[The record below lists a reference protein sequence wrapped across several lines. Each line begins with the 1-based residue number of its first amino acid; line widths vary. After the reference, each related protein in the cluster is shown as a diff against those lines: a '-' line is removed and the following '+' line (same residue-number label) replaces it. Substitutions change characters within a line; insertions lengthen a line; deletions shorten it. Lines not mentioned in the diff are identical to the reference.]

1 MNIPLSWL
9 KEAAKIEDA
18 TPNLLQKMTA
28 SGNAVESL
36 TVLGEDITG
45 VVVGKIVS
53 LERHPDADKLW
64 VTQVA
69 IKSVSDASRR
79 KHSQA
84 LPDGAA
90 GLGAEPHLDEVLQ
103 IVTGADNLKVGDY
116 IPVAVHGSTL
126 ANGIKIK
133 KGKMRGLDSNGML
146 CSIDELGY
154 TVADYPEAPPEG
166 IYVFQEPQTLGA
178 DVRPIMQLCEEV
190 AEFDILS
197 NRPDTNSVM
206 GMAREAAAVYGKEFT
221 LPQISVNETASG
233 LASDIVTVEIKD
245 SARCPRY
252 IARVIRN
259 VQIGPSPQWLR
270 RRLSTAGVRPIN
282 NIVDITNYVMLEY
295 GQPLHAFDISAV
307 AQKDGKHGIVV
318 RTAKAGEKFTTL
330 DGEERELT
338 DTTLLIADHEKP
350 IGIAGVMGGENSKI
364 LDTTTT
370 ILFESANFDSANIR
384 QTSRALGMRTD
395 ASARYEKG
403 QDPNQALTSVNR
415 AMELVQ
421 LLCCGD
427 VVPGMVDSYPAP
439 RAEKT
444 VQFKPCGI
452 CALLG
457 IEAGDNGLG
466 PVQICEY
473 LQRVGIATKMHE
485 TYIDATI
492 PTFRADITAEADLA
506 EEVAR
511 FYGLNNIES
520 RYQQLLSGTPLP
532 SNKAGKTPRRR
543 RQDKLKHVVTAL
555 GYYEALTYPFESPR
569 VFDKLNIPQGHPIT
583 AGVKLKNPLGEDF
596 SIMRTLP
603 FGGLLESLSR
613 NYNKGNENVSLFEIA
628 CTYTGKQELAERLE
642 QLLGENN
649 PTSDAS
655 DGETRVTESP
665 YLALVSYG
673 KDVDYLSFKGDIE
686 SLLATVTNRP
696 NVFKPHVGFH
706 FMHPGRT
713 ATISVKTSPNPRDE
727 ATLLGV
733 FGELHPAVA
742 KNYDIGT
749 RVYVAWI
756 DMDAIH
762 QVAEA
767 YKFKF
772 TNPAVYP
779 ALSRDIA
786 FTVNSAVPAAD
797 LEAAIKEKGGQL
809 LSEVVLF
816 DVYQGAQVG
825 EGYKSMAY
833 ALKFRAND
841 RTLTVPEVQKS
852 LDAILSNLQKK
863 FEAEVR
869 A

>member
-9 KEAAKIEDA
+9 KEAAKIEDE
-18 TPNLLQKMTA
+18 TQNLLAKMTA
-28 SGNAVESL
+28 AGNAVESL
-36 TVLGEDITG
+36 TVLGEDITS
-45 VVVGKIVS
+45 VVVGKITS

-64 VTQVA
+64 VTQTD
-69 IKSVSDASRR
+69 I
-79 KHSQA
+79 
-84 LPDGAA
+84 GT
-90 GLGAEPHLDEVLQ
+90 EVLQ

-126 ANGIKIK
+126 ANGLKIK

-154 TVADYPEAPPEG
+154 TAADYPEAVEDG
-166 IYVFQEPQTLGA
+166 IYVFNREVISECIRTGPHKTNLSVDELLTLGTDA
-178 DVRPIMQLCEEV
+178 RRVMQLCEEV

-206 GMAREAAAVYGKEFT
+206 GMAREAAAVYGEAFA

-233 LASDIVTVEIKD
+233 NASDIVTVEIQD
-245 SARCPRY
+245 PARCPRY
-252 IARVIRN
+252 IARVIKN
-259 VQIGPSPQWLR
+259 VKIGSSPQWLR

-307 AQKDGKHGIVV
+307 AEKDGKHSIVV
-318 RTAKAGEKFTTL
+318 RTAKVGEKFKTL

-338 DTTLLIADHEKP
+338 ETTLLIADHEKP

-370 ILFESANFDSANIR
+370 ILFESANFNSANIR

-421 LLCCGD
+421 LLGCGD
-427 VVPGMVDSYPAP
+427 VVPGMVDNYPTH
-439 RAEKT
+439 RTEKI

-452 CALLG
+452 CARLG
-457 IEAGDNGLG
+457 IPAGENGLG
-466 PVQICEY
+466 PVEICEY
-473 LQRVGIATKMHE
+473 LQRVGITTKMHE
-485 TYIDATI
+485 THIEAII

-520 RYQQLLSGTPLP
+520 RYQQVLSGNPLP
-532 SNKAGKTPRRR
+532 ANKAGKTPRRR
-543 RQDKLKHVVTAL
+543 RQDNIKRAMTAL
-555 GYYEALTYPFESPR
+555 GYYEAMTYPFESPK
-569 VFDKLNIPQGHPIT
+569 VYDKLNIPPGHDYRNAIT
-583 AGVKLKNPLGEDF
+583 LKNPLGEDF
-596 SIMRTLP
+596 SIMRTVTL
-603 FGGLLESLSR
+603 GGLLESIAR
-613 NYNKGNENVSLFEIA
+613 NYNKGNENVALFEIA
-628 CTYTGKQELAERLE
+628 DTYTTQECGSFLE
-642 QLLGENN
+642 EAYL
-649 PTSDAS
+649 TM
-655 DGETRVTESP
+655 VT
-665 YLALVSYG
+665 YG
-673 KDVDYLSFKGDIE
+673 DNVDFLSLKGDVE
-686 SLLATVTNRP
+686 ALLSTITNRP
-696 NVFKPHVGFH
+696 NVFEPLTTSP

-713 ATISVKTSPNPRDE
+713 ATVSVKTAPNPRDP
-727 ATLLGV
+727 ATELG
-733 FGELHPAVA
+733 FMGELHPAAA
-742 KNYDIGT
+742 KNYEIDT
-749 RVYVAWI
+749 RVYVAVLK
-756 DMDAIH
+756 MDILH
-762 QVAEA
+762 EIAEA

-786 FTVNSAVPAAD
+786 FTVNAAAPAAD
-797 LEAAIKEKGGQL
+797 LEAAIREKGGQYL
-809 LSEVVLF
+809 NEVKLF
-816 DVYQGAQVG
+816 DVYQGAQIG
-825 EGYKSMAY
+825 EGKKSMAY
-833 ALKFRAND
+833 SLKFRAND
-841 RTLTVPEVQKS
+841 RTLTVPDVQKS
-852 LDAILSNLQKK
+852 LDTILANLQKK

-869 A
+869 S